1 MKKLEGN
8 KLVALIISAGMTT
21 TFLAACSINT
31 DKLGQGISDLGN
43 AFINETE
50 TEQTIDSAPSET
62 ATETTVIEE
71 TTTTESTPA
80 PTATPTPTLPP
91 QRVDYSNYT
100 EINLSDTFTVSLESF
115 AEVGYVEGKDFILT
129 KFEGN
134 RFVVTKAANETVMNS
149 INLIV
154 DGFYKEAE
162 GAHDRVYGKAK
173 AEYALKGSI
182 EEPYTVLCDF
192 QYTVN
197 GRVLSVLMVYEI
209 TGPENKTVI
218 DFASFD
224 MISGQYITFNTLCKD
239 PAGLENALRAG
250 LANSLKIQPKPSVEV
265 TNATDGFT
273 AETTAATSETTLTA
287 KTIEAKDFDAIY
299 LAPGPATSEPANN
312 NFATLYGVIDGK
324 VYSAVIDMNA
334 YKDFLNRYGQSIFF
348 S

>member
-1 MKKLEGN
+1 M
-8 KLVALIISAGMTT
+8 
-21 TFLAACSINT
+21 
-31 DKLGQGISDLGN
+31 
-43 AFINETE
+43 
-50 TEQTIDSAPSET
+50 
-62 ATETTVIEE
+62 
-71 TTTTESTPA
+71 
-80 PTATPTPTLPP
+80 
-91 QRVDYSNYT
+91 DYSNYT

-224 MISGQYITFNTLCKD
+224 MISGQYITFNSICKD

-250 LANSLKIQPKPSVEV
+250 LANSLKIQPKPSVDV
-265 TNATDGFT
+265 TNATEGFT

>member
-1 MKKLEGN
+1 MMRIEGN
-8 KLVALIISAGMTT
+8 KLVALLISAGMATS
-21 TFLAACSINT
+21 FLAACSINT
-31 DKLGQGISDLGN
+31 DKLGEGISELGN
-43 AFINETE
+43 AFTTESETE
-50 TEQTIDSAPSET
+50 ATKSET
-62 ATETTVIEE
+62 TEAPTELTTTTVTEE
-71 TTTTESTPA
+71 TTEAIPTPS
-80 PTATPTPTLPP
+80 ATPSPTPLP

-100 EINLSDTFTVSLESF
+100 DINLNDTFTVSLESF

-224 MISGQYITFNTLCKD
+224 MISGQYITFNSICKD
-239 PAGLENALRAG
+239 PVGLENALRAG
-250 LANSLKIQPKPSVEV
+250 LANSLKIQPKPSVDV
-265 TNATDGFT
+265 TNATEGFT